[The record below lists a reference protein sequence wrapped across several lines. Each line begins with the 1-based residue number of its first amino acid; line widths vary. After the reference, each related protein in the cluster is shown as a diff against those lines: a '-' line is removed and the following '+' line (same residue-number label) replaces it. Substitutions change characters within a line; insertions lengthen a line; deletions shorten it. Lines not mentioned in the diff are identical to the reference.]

1 MMLQLL
7 DNIVRK
13 GIVCID
19 MAREQERSIARL
31 FQMVLRRTKTSSL
44 CAAALSFQAMSAL
57 PLKADIA
64 GTEQLCTPRFLLAPT
79 RQARAC
85 SVPSGCL
92 IAAATFVTET
102 SVGCVSECTSI

>member
-31 FQMVLRRTKTSSL
+31 FQMFLGPTETSRL
-44 CAAALSFQAMSAL
+44 CAAASLCHGDSQCGALACLSNAEISTVILVML
-57 PLKADIA
+57 PFCI
-64 GTEQLCTPRFLLAPT
+64 G
-79 RQARAC
+79 
-85 SVPSGCL
+85 
-92 IAAATFVTET
+92 
-102 SVGCVSECTSI
+102 

>member
-31 FQMVLRRTKTSSL
+31 FQVVLRRTKTSSL
-44 CAAALSFQAMSAL
+44 WAAVLRFHKHITIVAASQSLFGMVRIATMSRGA
-57 PLKADIA
+57 
-64 GTEQLCTPRFLLAPT
+64 QMY
-79 RQARAC
+79 RQYR
-85 SVPSGCL
+85 G
-92 IAAATFVTET
+92 
-102 SVGCVSECTSI
+102 